1 MAKIIVQTYDITT
14 TWEVPNDDVTAE
26 EILRGFVGCLVG
38 QTWYQEQIGKA
49 MLDLAKDY
57 LEDVKIPES
66 CDSIQRN
73 T

>member
-1 MAKIIVQTYDITT
+1 MAKIIVQTYNTTT

-26 EILRGFVGCLVG
+26 EILQGFVGCLVG
-38 QTWYQEQIGKA
+38 QTWYQEQIGQA

-66 CDSIQRN
+66 RDSV
-73 T
+73 

>member
-1 MAKIIVQTYDITT
+1 MAKIIVKTYDTTT

-26 EILRGFVGCLVG
+26 EMLQGFVGCLVG
-38 QTWYQEQIGKA
+38 QTWYQEQIGQA

-66 CDSIQRN
+66 CDSV
-73 T
+73 